1 MKHFRILVLED
12 VFVTSLAIGRALEFE
27 LPDCVVMRAQT
38 LYEARVFLKTYDFDF
53 FILDIQLPDGCGI
66 DFLSDIAQRAP
77 GGPVIILTATRL
89 PKYRERAAAFGV
101 LDFMEKPVDMAS
113 LARRIAGHLRGLE
126 TPSTSSETSFSASLR
141 NLSVID
147 VIQLKCLSRASVRLD
162 FTKSEGTLGRIYLTN
177 GEVVHAEVVPPSGAG
192 CKEGIE
198 AFNETLSWRGGKVD
212 ETREARAPRTTI
224 QDTWQSLIL
233 SASQWIDEHPNRK
246 IGR

>member
-1 MKHFRILVLED
+1 MNWLRRPGRRKPRPPARCNSPGRSSDTFTSYGPARATSGPFRNPFARGSRCSLRSFGHHTAVPGRTGRPAVFFARPGPRLALTYYDMKHFRILVLED

-27 LPDCVVMRAQT
+27 LPDCVVMRAQS

-126 TPSTSSETSFSASLR
+126 
-141 NLSVID
+141 
-147 VIQLKCLSRASVRLD
+147 
-162 FTKSEGTLGRIYLTN
+162 
-177 GEVVHAEVVPPSGAG
+177 
-192 CKEGIE
+192 
-198 AFNETLSWRGGKVD
+198 
-212 ETREARAPRTTI
+212 AP
-224 QDTWQSLIL
+224 
-233 SASQWIDEHPNRK
+233 
-246 IGR
+246 

>member
-1 MKHFRILVLED
+1 M
-12 VFVTSLAIGRALEFE
+12 
-27 LPDCVVMRAQT
+27 
-38 LYEARVFLKTYDFDF
+38 
-53 FILDIQLPDGCGI
+53 
-66 DFLSDIAQRAP
+66 
-77 GGPVIILTATRL
+77 
-89 PKYRERAAAFGV
+89 
-101 LDFMEKPVDMAS
+101 
-113 LARRIAGHLRGLE
+113 
-126 TPSTSSETSFSASLR
+126 
-141 NLSVID
+141 
-147 VIQLKCLSRASVRLD
+147 
-162 FTKSEGTLGRIYLTN
+162 GRIYLTN